1 MSVEATVNA
10 TTLSPGN
17 ARLLKGVLLPGLVA
31 VISLGVAVV
40 GAFLVRGATGIDG
53 VNGFVESLSGR
64 SGSFVGGLGVLA
76 PLGFAFGAGLAAA
89 FNPCG
94 FAMLP
99 AYMGLYMGTGDEK
112 ETHPVMQI
120 GRALLVGGA
129 VTAGFVVLFG
139 IAGVVI
145 GIGARS
151 VVGDVLPWLG
161 LAIGVLLA
169 VVGAWVIGGGKL
181 YTAIAQQAA
190 ARIGDPGQNNV
201 PGYFLFGVSYG
212 VASLSCTLPIFL
224 AVVGTTFAVS
234 SILTSLGQFVL
245 YALGMGLVIV
255 ALTLGMALFRGADG
269 ESDEGGASVHTAGG
283 RMAHG
288 GGRRLHHLLLA
299 VSRRPAG
306 PPGLGSARPARARR
320 TGSPALGAGPP
331 IRFEAATGGG
341 FDP

>member
-10 TTLSPGN
+10 TTLSPEN

-31 VISLGVAVV
+31 VIALGVAVV
-40 GAFLVRGATGIDG
+40 GAFLVRDATGIDG
-53 VNGFVESLSGR
+53 VNNFVKTLSGHPV
-64 SGSFVGGLGVLA
+64 SFFDGLGVLA

-99 AYMGLYMGTGDEK
+99 AYMGLYMGTGE
-112 ETHPVMQI
+112 EESHPVKQL
-120 GRALLVGGA
+120 GRAFLVGGA

-151 VVGDVLPWLG
+151 VVGDILPWLG
-161 LAIGVLLA
+161 LVIGVLLA
-169 VVGAWVIGGGKL
+169 IVGAWVIGGGKL
-181 YTAIAQQAA
+181 YTALAQQAA

-201 PGYFLFGVSYG
+201 PGYFLFGISYG

-234 SILTSLGQFVL
+234 SILTSLSQFVL

-255 ALTLGMALFRGADG
+255 ALTLGMALFRGAMVRAMRGALPYIQPVGAWLMVVAGAYITFYWLSLG
-269 ESDEGGASVHTAGG
+269 ELLD
-283 RMAHG
+283 
-288 GGRRLHHLLLA
+288 LLA
-299 VSRRPAG
+299 
-306 PPGLGSARPARARR
+306 
-320 TGSPALGAGPP
+320 
-331 IRFEAATGGG
+331 
-341 FDP
+341 

>member
-64 SGSFVGGLGVLA
+64 SGSFVGDLGVLA

-112 ETHPVMQI
+112 ESHPVMQI
-120 GRALLVGGA
+120 GRAFLVGGA

-151 VVGDVLPWLG
+151 VVGDILPWLG
-161 LAIGVLLA
+161 LVIGVLLA
-169 VVGAWVIGGGKL
+169 VVGAWVLGGGKL
-181 YTAIAQQAA
+181 YTAFAQQAA

-201 PGYFLFGVSYG
+201 PGYFLFGLSYG

-224 AVVGTTFAVS
+224 SVVGTTFAVS
-234 SILTSLGQFVL
+234 SIFTSLGQFVL

-255 ALTLGMALFRGADG
+255 ALTLGMALFRGAMVRAMRG
-269 ESDEGGASVHTAGG
+269 ALPYIQPVGAWLMVVAGAYITFYWLSLGGLLD
-283 RMAHG
+283 
-288 GGRRLHHLLLA
+288 RLA
-299 VSRRPAG
+299 
-306 PPGLGSARPARARR
+306 
-320 TGSPALGAGPP
+320 
-331 IRFEAATGGG
+331 
-341 FDP
+341 

>member
-40 GAFLVRGATGIDG
+40 GAFLVRDATGIDG
-53 VNGFVESLSGR
+53 VNGFVGMAETEVVGR
-64 SGSFVGGLGVLA
+64 LGVLA

-99 AYMGLYMGTGDEK
+99 AYMGLYMGTGDE
-112 ETHPVMQI
+112 EGTHPVTQL

-255 ALTLGMALFRGADG
+255 ALTLGMALFRGAMVRAMRG
-269 ESDEGGASVHTAGG
+269 ALPYIQPVGAWLMVVAGAYITFYWLSLGGLLD
-283 RMAHG
+283 
-288 GGRRLHHLLLA
+288 RLA
-299 VSRRPAG
+299 
-306 PPGLGSARPARARR
+306 
-320 TGSPALGAGPP
+320 
-331 IRFEAATGGG
+331 
-341 FDP
+341 

>member
-53 VNGFVESLSGR
+53 VNGFVGMAETEVVGR
-64 SGSFVGGLGVLA
+64 LGVLA

-99 AYMGLYMGTGDEK
+99 AYMGLYMGTGDE
-112 ETHPVMQI
+112 EGTHPVTQL

-234 SILTSLGQFVL
+234 RHPHLTGPVRPVRTGHGPRDRRADTWDGPVQ
-245 YALGMGLVIV
+245 G
-255 ALTLGMALFRGADG
+255 RDG

-331 IRFEAATGGG
+331 IRFEAATDGG
-341 FDP
+341 FVP

>member
-53 VNGFVESLSGR
+53 VNGFVGMAETEVVGR
-64 SGSFVGGLGVLA
+64 LGVLA

-99 AYMGLYMGTGDEK
+99 AYMGLYMGTGDE
-112 ETHPVMQI
+112 EGTHPVTQL
-120 GRALLVGGA
+120 GRAVLVGGA

-181 YTAIAQQAA
+181 YTALAQQAA

-201 PGYFLFGVSYG
+201 PGYFLFGLSYG

-224 AVVGTTFAVS
+224 SVVGTTFAVS
-234 SILTSLGQFVL
+234 SIFTSLAQFVL

-255 ALTLGMALFRGADG
+255 ALTLGMALFRGAMVRAMRG
-269 ESDEGGASVHTAGG
+269 ALPYIQPVGAWLMVVAGAYITFYWLSLGGLLD
-283 RMAHG
+283 
-288 GGRRLHHLLLA
+288 RLA
-299 VSRRPAG
+299 
-306 PPGLGSARPARARR
+306 
-320 TGSPALGAGPP
+320 
-331 IRFEAATGGG
+331 
-341 FDP
+341 

>member
-53 VNGFVESLSGR
+53 VNGFVGMAETEVVGR
-64 SGSFVGGLGVLA
+64 LGVLA

-99 AYMGLYMGTGDEK
+99 AYMGLYMGTGDE
-112 ETHPVMQI
+112 EGTHPVTQL

-255 ALTLGMALFRGADG
+255 ALTLGMALFRGAMVRAMRG
-269 ESDEGGASVHTAGG
+269 ALPYIQPVGAWLMVVAGAYITFYWLSLGGLLD
-283 RMAHG
+283 
-288 GGRRLHHLLLA
+288 RLA
-299 VSRRPAG
+299 
-306 PPGLGSARPARARR
+306 
-320 TGSPALGAGPP
+320 
-331 IRFEAATGGG
+331 
-341 FDP
+341 